1 MPSSSFVGVAALWSS
16 VVLGSLTACSGG
28 NVASVPPQTTGALG
42 FSRTPEVR
50 GKFAFFDDTFGDATP
65 AGIVA
70 GPDGALWFTDPGN
83 DVVGRITTH
92 GTYTIQQTTDSE
104 VNSGITVGSDGNLW
118 FTLAL
123 QGGGLGSITTAG
135 VVTLYADP
143 GGSYTQ
149 YITTAADGTLWFTES
164 NGSVGH
170 RLKNGKIQHF
180 TVGPS
185 DAILNGIVQGPDGN
199 FWIAETQTRS
209 RLADK
214 VFRMSA
220 SGKTRGFKVGI
231 GPNIICVGPDKALWF
246 TELGSGVIGRLTTA
260 GKYTEFPIE
269 GSSTAAFGIA
279 AGPDNALWF
288 TDEIN
293 GGGISRITTDGK
305 ITFYTTGSH
314 FTSLANIALGPDG
327 AMWFTSPLD
336 PEGIGRLRVR

>member
-1 MPSSSFVGVAALWSS
+1 MRSSSFLGSAALSIG
-16 VVLGSLTACSGG
+16 VVSLAACSGG
-28 NVASVPPQTTGALG
+28 NVASVPAQTTGGLD
-42 FSRTPEVR
+42 FSRTPEAR
-50 GKFAFFDDTFGDATP
+50 GKIAFFDDTFGDATP
-65 AGIVA
+65 EGIVA

-83 DVVGRITTH
+83 DVVGRITTR
-92 GTYTIQQTTDSE
+92 GAYTIQQTTNTE

-123 QGGGLGSITTAG
+123 QGGGLGSITPSG
-135 VVTLYADP
+135 VLTLYADP

-170 RLKNGKIQHF
+170 RMKNGKIQHLS
-180 TVGPS
+180 VGPS

-214 VFRMSA
+214 VIRMSE
-220 SGKTRGFKVGI
+220 SGKTRSFKVGI

-246 TELGSGVIGRLTTA
+246 TELGSGVIGRLTTT
-260 GKYTEFPIE
+260 GKYTEFPIG
-269 GSSTAAFGIA
+269 GSSTAAFSIA
-279 AGPDNALWF
+279 AGPDKALWF

-293 GGGISRITTDGK
+293 GGGIARITTAGK
-305 ITFYTTGSH
+305 ITYYNSDQR
-314 FTSLANIALGPDG
+314 FTSLANITLGPDG
-327 AMWFTSPLD
+327 AMWFTSPLE
-336 PEGIGRLRVR
+336 PSGIGRLRVR